1 MKEQM
6 NRQYYDSLFVEIA
19 RDVVES
25 QSVTHMMIQEKYDVG
40 FNRADRIMIQL
51 ERAGIISA
59 YENHRREI
67 LLRDL
72 PSLEARLQELG
83 LMKSPMVDYNEDSPT
98 VS

>member
-59 YENHRREI
+59 YENHGREI
-67 LLRDL
+67 LLRDM

-83 LMKSPMVDYNEDSPT
+83 LMKSPMVDYNEVSPT